1 MLRYY
6 KNLSLKM
13 ICHLKR
19 FSITYCYSKFSDL
32 STKKDVGGSTLVG
45 QRPMKPTLLRLS
57 VRPSVRPSVT
67 KSFFWYCTWWYLTM
81 ISSDWQSQVFEKK
94 NLTAKSGP
102 KSGFLSFSWV
112 WIIKTF
118 SRGKNYEKKNWCP
131 NLGQTSQNR
140 VRHFLYFGSLVF
152 IEIAYT
158 DPSRHRT

>member
-32 STKKDVGGSTLVG
+32 STKEDFERSTLVG
-45 QRPMKPTLLRLS
+45 VLWNQLSCVCQS
-57 VRPSVRPSVT
+57 VRPSVRPSLRVF
-67 KSFFWYCTWWYLTM
+67 SDIVHDDTWPWYLVIDKAT
-81 ISSDWQSQVFEKK
+81 FLKK
-94 NLTAKSGP
+94 INLTAKSGP

-140 VRHFLYFGSLVF
+140 VGHFLYFGSLVF